1 MAVEKSQGYRLAGL
15 VLILLTGSIVGSGC
29 SIPARTSVQLQPL
42 QAPAAPVMLDVYNR
56 SIQRDVYSQ
65 QGGGL
70 LEPVSPM
77 DSVDTLH
84 NLNP

>member
-1 MAVEKSQGYRLAGL
+1 MAVEKTQGVREAGL
-15 VLILLTGSIVGSGC
+15 VLILLAGSILGSGC
-29 SIPARTSVQLQPL
+29 SVPVRTSVQIEPR

-84 NLNP
+84 DLNP

>member
-1 MAVEKSQGYRLAGL
+1 MAVEKSQGNRRAGV
-15 VLILLTGSIVGSGC
+15 VLILLAGSIVGSGC
-29 SIPARTSVQLQPL
+29 SIPARTSVQLEPL
-42 QAPAAPVMLDVYNR
+42 QAPTAPVMLDVYSR

-65 QGGGL
+65 QGDGL

-84 NLNP
+84 DLNP

>member
-1 MAVEKSQGYRLAGL
+1 MGVEKSQGNRRAGL
-15 VLILLTGSIVGSGC
+15 VLILLAGSILGSGC
-29 SIPARTSVQLQPL
+29 SIPARTSVQLEPL
-42 QAPAAPVMLDVYNR
+42 QAPAAPVMMDVYNQ
-56 SIQRDVYSQ
+56 SIQKDVYSQ